1 MDLKQLRYFV
11 AVAEAGHITRAAQRL
26 GMQQPPLSQ
35 QMKSLETRVG
45 AQLLRRHARGV
56 SMTPAGE
63 LLLDD
68 ARRILADVASL
79 EDRIARAAGGER
91 GRLAIAFTSS
101 AAAHRL
107 TPDVLR
113 AYRTRFPGVDL
124 VLDENNAAGIIEGIS
139 AGRFDCGLLREPNA
153 HPRGMAFEML
163 LREPVLAALPV
174 DHRLLRARRKRQG
187 RYRLSLADLAD
198 EGFVLVR
205 RPGAPGLYANLLA
218 LCHALGFEARIVAEV
233 PRTTTCL
240 NLVAAGAGV
249 SVVPA
254 SMQGTH
260 CHAIAYCALA
270 ESPRIDAPLTLAYR
284 KEELHGPVAKFT
296 AMAREVA
303 SLPDTHA
310 SPSATVSPVRRRR
323 PSP

>member
-1 MDLKQLRYFV
+1 
-11 AVAEAGHITRAAQRL
+11 
-26 GMQQPPLSQ
+26 MQQPPLSQ
-35 QMKSLETRVG
+35 QMKSRETRVG

-79 EDRIARAAGGER
+79 EDRIARAAGGGR

-284 KEELHGPVAKFT
+284 KEELHGPVAKFA

-323 PSP
+323 TSP

>member
-1 MDLKQLRYFV
+1 MDLKQLKYFV

-35 QMKSLETRVG
+35 HMKSLEALVG

-56 SMTPAGE
+56 SVTPAGE
-63 LLLDD
+63 LLLAD
-68 ARRILADVASL
+68 ARRILADVAAV
-79 EDRIARAAGGER
+79 EERITRAASGQQ

-113 AYRTRFPGVDL
+113 AYRGRFGGVDL
-124 VLDENNAAGIIEGIS
+124 VLDENNASGVIEGITS
-139 AGRFDCGLLREPNA
+139 GKFDCGLLREPNA
-153 HPRGMAFEML
+153 RPPGMAFETL

-174 DHRLLRARRKRQG
+174 DHPLLKSRRMRQG
-187 RYRLSLADLAD
+187 LPRVALTDLAQED
-198 EGFVLVR
+198 FILVR
-205 RPGAPGLYANLLA
+205 RPGAPGLYANLVA
-218 LCHALGFEARIVAEV
+218 LCRSLGFEARIVAEV

-240 NLVAAGAGV
+240 NLVAAGAGI

-260 CHAIAYCALA
+260 RHAIAYCALA
-270 ESPRIDAPLTLAYR
+270 ESARIDAPLTLAYR
-284 KEELHGPVAKFT
+284 SEELHGPLAKFV

-303 SLPDTHA
+303 GQMDPEA
-310 SPSATVSPVRRRR
+310 SAKAAITPVRRRR
-323 PSP
+323 TDR